1 MVLGPCS
8 QCPSSPLVVVL
19 RYLGL
24 IVKSVVNAHPV
35 GDDVVAVETLVML
48 DADEVVDLVS
58 QSS

>member
-1 MVLGPCS
+1 M
-8 QCPSSPLVVVL
+8 

-58 QSS
+58 PSFS